1 MAISTGTGLALA
13 AGGALLGAKMTGD
26 AAKDAAAMQVAGG
39 DRALAQQLRM
49 FELGREDMGPY
60 REAGYTALKDI
71 ERLMPMFTQ
80 QFGPEQLAQ
89 YLDPSMDFRMR
100 YGTQATE
107 RLANVGGGA
116 LSGNTL
122 RALTEF
128 GQDLASTEYANA
140 FSRAQTEPT
149 NIYNRLSNIAGLG
162 QNAVNTGVQ
171 AQQAFGNQAS
181 NIMTGQAA
189 AGAAGL
195 VGQANAYGSALGN
208 IGNLAFMSSMMKPQT
223 VQIPGNVPGAAITP
237 GLNINMA

>member
-107 RLANVGGGA
+107 RLATPCGRLQNLVKTWHQ
-116 LSGNTL
+116 LNMLTHLVERKQNRPTSIIDCQTL
-122 RALTEF
+122 LGWGKTLLIPE
-128 GQDLASTEYANA
+128 
-140 FSRAQTEPT
+140 SRL
-149 NIYNRLSNIAGLG
+149 NRLLE
-162 QNAVNTGVQ
+162 TKHP
-171 AQQAFGNQAS
+171 
-181 NIMTGQAA
+181 T
-189 AGAAGL
+189 
-195 VGQANAYGSALGN
+195 
-208 IGNLAFMSSMMKPQT
+208 
-223 VQIPGNVPGAAITP
+223 
-237 GLNINMA
+237 